1 MIAFLLIS
9 TMSIAQTFE
18 SENTQ
23 ICVDLSD
30 STVTVHLD
38 NEGANRYNIL
48 SVREN
53 NKSTVLLCDQNVK
66 VKINGNTAKIYFQL
80 KGKQTKAAGDR
91 VAVAP
96 IKNNGLIVEQRI

>member
-9 TMSIAQTFE
+9 TLSIAQNFE
-18 SENTQ
+18 SVGTQ
-23 ICVDLSD
+23 ITVDLSD

-48 SVREN
+48 SIKEN

-66 VKINGNTAKIYFQL
+66 VKINGNKARIYFPL
-80 KGKQTKAAGDR
+80 KGKQEKTSGER

-96 IKNNGLIVEQRI
+96 IKNSGLIVEQRI